1 MNILRALR
9 RPSAPEK
16 PPVPIWPDTRKV
28 ALAAKGFM
36 PEPEGERLFELAYA
50 ASAHGPCVEI
60 GSYCGKSA
68 IYLGE
73 GCRMRGLNAL
83 FSVDHHFGSEEQQP
97 GQEYYDAELF
107 DTSLGRVNT
116 LPHLVRNL
124 RDAGL
129 EDWVIPIVGRST
141 VVAANWPRASVAL
154 LFIDGSHAKAAVEAD
169 YHAWSERIVRGGWV
183 LFHDI
188 YPNPAD
194 GGQAPREVFDVVRA
208 SGKWREEG
216 LIGSLG
222 VLRRK

>member
-1 MNILRALR
+1 MRILRALQR
-9 RPSAPEK
+9 LPAPEK
-16 PPVPIWPDTRKV
+16 PPVAMWPDTKKV
-28 ALAAKGFM
+28 ALQAKGFM
-36 PEPEGERLFELAYA
+36 PEEEGLRLFELAYA

-68 IYLGE
+68 IFLGE
-73 GCRMRGLNAL
+73 GCRMRGRNRL

-107 DTSLGRVNT
+107 DPSLGRVNT

-129 EDWVIPIVGRST
+129 EEWVLPIVGRSA
-141 VVAANWPRASVAL
+141 VVAASWPFAAAAL
-154 LFIDGSHAKAAVEAD
+154 VFIDGSHAKAEVEAD
-169 YHAWSERIVRGGWV
+169 YRGWSDRIMRGGWL

-188 YPNPAD
+188 YTDPTA
-194 GGQAPREVFDVVRA
+194 GGQAPREVFEAARA
-208 SGKWREEG
+208 SGKWRDEG
-216 LIGSLG
+216 LFGSLG